1 MCEFVCERARAMVAG
16 TTLTFRFLGLMGV
29 AGITLQYHFLGPMVG
44 GVGLV
49 GAAAMNGFCPP
60 GQCMVKFRFTYIQ
73 GVH

>member
-1 MCEFVCERARAMVAG
+1 MEGAGTNLPYLFLGPIGVAG
-16 TTLTFRFLGLMGV
+16 TTLPYF
-29 AGITLQYHFLGPMVG
+29 FLGPMVG

-60 GQCMVKFRFTYIQ
+60 GQCMVKFGFTYIQ